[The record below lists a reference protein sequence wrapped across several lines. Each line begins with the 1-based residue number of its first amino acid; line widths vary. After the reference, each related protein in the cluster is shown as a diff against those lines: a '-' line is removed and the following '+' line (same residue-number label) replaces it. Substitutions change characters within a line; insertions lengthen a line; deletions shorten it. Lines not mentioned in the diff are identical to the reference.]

1 VKTAVLPSG
10 EERRIPEYEDLKRL
24 AQAAGRPL
32 VEVMD
37 EVRSFLHES
46 ARTTM

>member
-1 VKTAVLPSG
+1 VK
-10 EERRIPEYEDLKRL
+10 RI
-24 AQAAGRPL
+24 AQSLGRPL

-46 ARTTM
+46 ARTTV